1 MNEVVDGAVESGAR
15 RSTRVTRWVSL
26 LAGVGLLCAGAVIV
40 LALEGEAN
48 ARVVIT
54 PIEETSVGDAVQ
66 LHRRSLARIESF
78 APRGVW
84 VVVDTTGG
92 KMRVYRGIELL
103 REASCSAGSGVSLRD
118 PRNGRVWTFRTP
130 TGERQV
136 IRKVKDPVWVKPDWA
151 FIEEGF
157 APPPLGARDRRDDFS
172 LGAYALHLGDGYMI
186 HGTVFQSLVGRPV
199 THGCI
204 RLRDEDLEY
213 VYRTVPA
220 GARVLLY

>member
-1 MNEVVDGAVESGAR
+1 MV
-15 RSTRVTRWVSL
+15 
-26 LAGVGLLCAGAVIV
+26 GVGLVSFVAVSV
-40 LALEGEAN
+40 VMTAMLVGEA
-48 ARVVIT
+48 RSVVPIVRT
-54 PIEETSVGDAVQ
+54 PDGAATDAGRI
-66 LHRRSLARIESF
+66 HRQSLARLTSQ

-84 VVVDTTGG
+84 VSVDTTGG
-92 KMRVYRGIELL
+92 RIRVHRANEVL
-103 REASCSAGSGVSLRD
+103 REAACSAGSGVSLRD
-118 PRNGRVWTFRTP
+118 PRNGKVWTFRTP
-130 TGERQV
+130 TGERSV

-157 APPPLGARDRRDDFS
+157 EPPPLGARDRRDDFS
-172 LGAYALHLGDGYMI
+172 LGAFALHLGDGYMI

-213 VYRTVPA
+213 VFRTVPL